1 MARTPLTKFIID
13 ANISNLDRLVDD
25 FAKTD
30 EKFAIAFVNRSA
42 DVDSLS
48 GDKLEAYRIWTGALK
63 DYHSRH
69 RLYVSAKEV
78 SIVSSIADEV
88 DALDAPEQVDSVS
101 SALEFSQRIESLSS
115 TVFSDQGKIQQLQDE
130 NQSLRNQI
138 EILKKKEAEYDL
150 AVKEDTVH
158 DISTGVSQEQY
169 DILLQENSRIQNK
182 NSELAN
188 NVDILIKEKALLQS
202 EIKKLKQENEEQSQ
216 HVSALEAR
224 VTTAENNSMQYK
236 NDAIKL
242 QKQIEIQA
250 KEFLKEKDEIV
261 QLSAEKE
268 EQLRKENKETQVKLA
283 DVSEKL
289 TLSQETISRLESIK
303 RELSDNLMM
312 YASMLPE
319 EFFEVSSI
327 SPDNYKD
334 VARRSV
340 FFSFLAVVMHSP
352 MEDEN
357 FLFRFNIFDRELFKS
372 YKNTP
377 EVLNEL
383 REKFQNYFNKHL
395 ENHQVKW
402 NMLGDAYNDEI
413 HITDD
418 SKGNSVVLVE
428 SALITG
434 TYSQRAS
441 VRTSI

>member
-1 MARTPLTKFIID
+1 MK
-13 ANISNLDRLVDD
+13 
-25 FAKTD
+25 
-30 EKFAIAFVNRSA
+30 
-42 DVDSLS
+42 
-48 GDKLEAYRIWTGALK
+48 AYRIWTGPLK
-63 DYHSRH
+63 DYHSHH
-69 RLYVSAKEV
+69 RLYVSSKGV
-78 SIVSSIADEV
+78 SIISSIDDEV
-88 DALDAPEQVDSVS
+88 DALNVPKQVESVLS
-101 SALEFSQRIESLSS
+101 VLVLPQSIESSEAPC
-115 TVFSDQGKIQQLQDE
+115 FSDQGKIQQLQEE
-130 NQSLRNQI
+130 NQSLKEQI
-138 EILKKKEAEYDL
+138 EFLQKKEAEYDL
-150 AVKEDTVH
+150 AVKEDAVH
-158 DISTGVSQEQY
+158 DISTGVSQEEY
-169 DILLQENSRIQNK
+169 DILLQENSHIKNK
-182 NSELAN
+182 NSELAS

-242 QKQIEIQA
+242 QKQMEIQA
-250 KEFLKEKDEIV
+250 EEFLKEKDEIV
-261 QLSAEKE
+261 RLSAEKE
-268 EQLRKENKETQVKLA
+268 KQLCKENKETQVKLA

-303 RELSDNLMM
+303 RELSDNLMI
-312 YASMLPE
+312 YASVLPE
-319 EFFEVSSI
+319 EFFEVSSM

-357 FLFRFNIFDRELFKS
+357 FLFRFNIFDRELFQS

-383 REKFQNYFNKHL
+383 REKFQKYFNENL

-402 NMLGDAYNDEI
+402 DMLGDAYNDEI